1 MAYVLNIVM
10 KFLERYWFPNS
21 ENAVLKK
28 TKRGCCVFLSIFLII
43 GAGTLIVRIVLP
55 ELIHAASVV
64 ALELPEYFENLQ
76 QWILGHDALFP
87 SITDKIGHMEIDWQ
101 DVFQRF
107 FTHATSGISSILNSA
122 FLFVTELLGS
132 VVNIVI
138 GLIFSIYILMNKEK
152 LKRQAYTL
160 EHVYLKEK
168 TINIIN
174 KFVESAHLCFTHFI
188 SGQCIE
194 AVILGSLCTIGMF
207 IFRFPYAPMVG
218 TFIGA
223 TALIPIVGAYLGA
236 VVGAFLIFTVSPIKA
251 FGFIIF
257 IVILQQ
263 LEGNLI
269 YPKVVGASIGL
280 PGMWVLAAVTIGGGL
295 AGIPGMFLGVPLTA
309 TAYRLICLDVRSRK
323 QKNQDY
329 QNDDQE
335 DKKIQ
340 ENVGTEE

>member
-10 KFLERYWFPNS
+10 KFLEKHWFPNS
-21 ENAVLKK
+21 QNKVLKK
-28 TKRGCCVFLSIFLII
+28 IKRGSCVFLSIFLII

-55 ELIHAASVV
+55 ELIHAGTVV
-64 ALELPEYFENLQ
+64 AAELPEYFDNIQ
-76 QWILGHDALFP
+76 QWVLKHDELFP
-87 SITDKIGHMEIDWQ
+87 SLTEKIGNMEIDWQ
-101 DVFQRF
+101 ELFQRF
-107 FTHATSGISSILNSA
+107 FTHATSGITTILNSA
-122 FLFVTELLGS
+122 FLFITELLGS
-132 VVNIVI
+132 IVNIVI

-160 EHVYLKEK
+160 EHVYLSEK
-168 TINIIN
+168 VITVIN

-236 VVGAFLIFTVSPIKA
+236 AVGAFLIFTVSPVKA
-251 FGFIIF
+251 VGFILF

-263 LEGNLI
+263 IEGNLI
-269 YPKVVGASIGL
+269 YPKVVGSSIGL

-309 TAYRLICLDVRSRK
+309 TVYRLIRLDVQSRN
-323 QKNQDY
+323 QTNKNI
-329 QNDDQE
+329 
-335 DKKIQ
+335 KKQ
-340 ENVGTEE
+340 ENDGTEE